1 MRFENKRLIG
11 IFVAVALM
19 LLAHFM
25 AMKLGVEGLKWDWL
39 DFTIAGALLLG
50 AGLACELFLRIL
62 KTTMQ
67 RLAACVIVLAV
78 LALVWAELA
87 VGIIGTP
94 FAGS

>member
-1 MRFENKRLIG
+1 MKLENKRLVG
-11 IFVAVALM
+11 ILVAVAFM
-19 LLAHFM
+19 LLIPFT
-25 AMKLGVEGLKWDWL
+25 AMKLGVEGVKWDWF

-62 KTTMQ
+62 RTPVQ
-67 RLAACVIVLAV
+67 RLAACAIVLAV
-78 LALVWAELA
+78 LAVVWAELA